1 MGNIA
6 VMETHAAALPKYY
19 VLKEQILALI
29 EDAAPGTLIP
39 TERALAE
46 QYATS
51 RTTVR
56 QAIGELVAE
65 GRLDRTQGRGTFVAP
80 PKVTHVRQLT
90 SFSDDAAS
98 QGLTASARILEISV
112 VPADPVTARQLAVD
126 PGTDVHRV
134 ERIRLVNGE
143 PLAHETAFLAGALP
157 DLAHNVETRGSLY
170 SALGEDYG
178 IRISEVEDTVETK
191 LAGPDEV
198 RLLDVEMGAPMLLV
212 HRLGLNPEGG
222 PVEWTR
228 SVFRGDRFRFVARM
242 HI

>member
-1 MGNIA
+1 
-6 VMETHAAALPKYY
+6 METPAASALPKYY
-19 VLKEQILALI
+19 VLKEQILTLI
-29 EDAAPGTLIP
+29 EDAVPGTLIP

-46 QYATS
+46 QYGTS

-90 SFSDDAAS
+90 SFTDDAAS
-98 QGLTASARILEISV
+98 QGMTASARILDISE
-112 VPADPVTARQLAVD
+112 VPADPVTAKRLALE
-126 PGTDVHRV
+126 PGTGVHRV

-143 PLAHETAFLAGALP
+143 PLAHETAFLAGELP
-157 DLAHNVETRGSLY
+157 DLAANVEVRGSLY
-170 SALGEDYG
+170 SALREDYG

-191 LAGPDEV
+191 LAGPEEV

-212 HRLGLNPEGG
+212 HRLGLDPDGR
-222 PVEWTR
+222 PVEWTE

-242 HI
+242 HV

>member
-1 MGNIA
+1 
-6 VMETHAAALPKYY
+6 METPAAAALPKYY
-19 VLKEQILALI
+19 VLKEQILTLI
-29 EDAAPGTLIP
+29 EDAVPGTLIP

-46 QYATS
+46 QYGTS

-90 SFSDDAAS
+90 SFTDDAAS
-98 QGLTASARILEISV
+98 QGMTASARILDISE
-112 VPADPVTARQLAVD
+112 VPADTVTAMRLALE
-126 PGTDVHRV
+126 PGTGVHRV

-143 PLAHETAFLAGALP
+143 PLAHETAFLAGELP
-157 DLAHNVETRGSLY
+157 DLAANVEVRGSLY
-170 SALGEDYG
+170 SALREDYG
-178 IRISEVEDTVETK
+178 IRISDVEDTVETK
-191 LAGPDEV
+191 LAGPEEV

-212 HRLGLNPEGG
+212 HRLGLDPDGR
-222 PVEWTR
+222 PVEWTE

-242 HI
+242 HV

>member
-1 MGNIA
+1 
-6 VMETHAAALPKYY
+6 METPAAAALPKYY
-19 VLKEQILALI
+19 VLKEQILTLI
-29 EDAAPGTLIP
+29 EDAVPGTLIP

-46 QYATS
+46 QYGTS

-98 QGLTASARILEISV
+98 QGLTASARILDISE
-112 VPADPVTARQLAVD
+112 VPADAVTARRLAVE
-126 PGTDVHRV
+126 PGTGVHRV

-143 PLAHETAFLAGALP
+143 PLAHETAFLAGELP
-157 DLAHNVETRGSLY
+157 DLAANVEVRGSLY
-170 SALGEDYG
+170 SALREDYG

-212 HRLGLNPEGG
+212 HRLGLDPDGR
-222 PVEWTR
+222 PVEWTE

-242 HI
+242 HV

>member
-1 MGNIA
+1 
-6 VMETHAAALPKYY
+6 METPAAAALPKYY
-19 VLKEQILALI
+19 VLKEQILTLI
-29 EDAAPGTLIP
+29 EDAVPGTLIP

-46 QYATS
+46 QYGTS

-56 QAIGELVAE
+56 QAIGELVSE

-90 SFSDDAAS
+90 SFTDDAAS
-98 QGLTASARILEISV
+98 QGMTASARILDISE
-112 VPADPVTARQLAVD
+112 VPADTVTAKRLAVE
-126 PGTDVHRV
+126 PGAGVHRV

-143 PLAHETAFLAGALP
+143 PLAHETAFLAGELP
-157 DLAHNVETRGSLY
+157 DLAGNVEVRGSLY
-170 SALGEDYG
+170 SALREDYG

-191 LAGPDEV
+191 LAGPEEV

-212 HRLGLNPEGG
+212 HRLGFDPEGR
-222 PVEWTR
+222 PVEWTE

-242 HI
+242 HV

>member
-1 MGNIA
+1 
-6 VMETHAAALPKYY
+6 MEIPVAAALPKYY

-46 QYATS
+46 QYGTS

-98 QGLTASARILEISV
+98 QGLTASAVILDISV
-112 VPADPVTARQLAVD
+112 VPADPAAARRLALEA
-126 PGTDVHRV
+126 GTEVHRV

-143 PLAHETAFLAGALP
+143 PLAHETAFLAGSLP
-157 DLAHNVETRGSLY
+157 GLAHNVETRGSLY
-170 SALGEDYG
+170 SALNEDYG

-212 HRLGLNPEGG
+212 HRLGFDAAGE

-228 SVFRGDRFRFVARM
+228 SVFRGDRFRFVAKMRM
-242 HI
+242 

>member
-1 MGNIA
+1 
-6 VMETHAAALPKYY
+6 METPAAAALPKYY

-46 QYATS
+46 QYGTS

-98 QGLTASARILEISV
+98 QGLTASARILDISL
-112 VPADPVTARQLAVD
+112 VPADPATARRLAVD
-126 PGTDVHRV
+126 AGTEVHRV

-143 PLAHETAFLAGALP
+143 PLAHETAFLAGSLP
-157 DLAHNVETRGSLY
+157 DLARNVEIRGSLY
-170 SALGEDYG
+170 SALNEDYG

-212 HRLGLNPEGG
+212 HRLGIDAGAV

-242 HI
+242 RM

>member
-1 MGNIA
+1 
-6 VMETHAAALPKYY
+6 METSAAAALPKYY

-46 QYATS
+46 QYGTS

-65 GRLDRTQGRGTFVAP
+65 GRLDRTQGRGTYVAP

-90 SFSDDAAS
+90 SFTDDAAS
-98 QGLTASARILEISV
+98 QGLTAAARIVDVSV
-112 VPADPVTARQLAVD
+112 LPADPVTARRLAVE
-126 PGTDVHRV
+126 PGTEIHRV
-134 ERIRLVNGE
+134 ERIRLVDGE
-143 PLAHETAFLAGALP
+143 PLAHEVAFLAGPLP
-157 DLAHNVETRGSLY
+157 DLARTVAERGSLY
-170 SALGEDYG
+170 AALREDYE

-191 LAGPDEV
+191 LAGPAEV
-198 RLLDVEMGAPMLLV
+198 QLLDVEMGAPMLLV
-212 HRLGLNPEGG
+212 HRLGFAPDGR
-222 PVEWTR
+222 PVEWTE

-242 HI
+242 HV

>member
-1 MGNIA
+1 
-6 VMETHAAALPKYY
+6 METPAAAALPKYY
-19 VLKEQILALI
+19 VLKEQILTLI
-29 EDAAPGTLIP
+29 EDAVPGTLIP

-46 QYATS
+46 QYGTS

-90 SFSDDAAS
+90 SFTDDAAS
-98 QGLTASARILEISV
+98 QGMTASARILDISE
-112 VPADPVTARQLAVD
+112 VPADTVTAKRLGVE
-126 PGTDVHRV
+126 PGTGVHRV

-143 PLAHETAFLAGALP
+143 PLAHETAFLAGELP
-157 DLAHNVETRGSLY
+157 DLPGNVEVRGSLY
-170 SALGEDYG
+170 SALREDYG

-191 LAGPDEV
+191 LAGPEEV

-212 HRLGLNPEGG
+212 HRLGLDPDGR
-222 PVEWTR
+222 PVEWTE

-242 HI
+242 HV

>member
-1 MGNIA
+1 
-6 VMETHAAALPKYY
+6 METPAAAALPKYY
-19 VLKEQILALI
+19 VLKEQILTLI
-29 EDAAPGTLIP
+29 EDAVPGTLIP

-46 QYATS
+46 QYGTS

-90 SFSDDAAS
+90 SFTDDAAS
-98 QGLTASARILEISV
+98 QGLTASARILDISE
-112 VPADPVTARQLAVD
+112 VPADTVTAKRLAVE
-126 PGTDVHRV
+126 PGAGVHRV

-143 PLAHETAFLAGALP
+143 PLAHETAFLAGELP
-157 DLAHNVETRGSLY
+157 GLAGNVEVRGSLY
-170 SALGEDYG
+170 SALREDYG

-191 LAGPDEV
+191 LAGPEEV

-212 HRLGLNPEGG
+212 HRLGLDPDGR
-222 PVEWTR
+222 PVEWTE

-242 HI
+242 HV

>member
-1 MGNIA
+1 
-6 VMETHAAALPKYY
+6 METPAAAALPKYY
-19 VLKEQILALI
+19 VLKEQILTLI
-29 EDAAPGTLIP
+29 EDAVPGTLIP

-46 QYATS
+46 QYGTS

-90 SFSDDAAS
+90 SFTDDAAS
-98 QGLTASARILEISV
+98 QGMTASARILDISE
-112 VPADPVTARQLAVD
+112 VPADTVTAKRLAVE
-126 PGTDVHRV
+126 PGAGVHRV

-143 PLAHETAFLAGALP
+143 PLAHETAFLAGELP
-157 DLAHNVETRGSLY
+157 DLAANVEVRGSLY
-170 SALGEDYG
+170 SALREDYG

-191 LAGPDEV
+191 LAGPEEV

-212 HRLGLNPEGG
+212 HRLGLDPDGR
-222 PVEWTR
+222 PVEWTE

-242 HI
+242 HV

>member
-1 MGNIA
+1 
-6 VMETHAAALPKYY
+6 METPAAAALPKYY
-19 VLKEQILALI
+19 VLKEQILTLI
-29 EDAAPGTLIP
+29 EDAVPGTLIP

-46 QYATS
+46 QYGTS

-90 SFSDDAAS
+90 SFTDDAAS
-98 QGLTASARILEISV
+98 QGMTASARILDISE
-112 VPADPVTARQLAVD
+112 VPADPVTAKRLALE
-126 PGTDVHRV
+126 PGTGVHRV

-143 PLAHETAFLAGALP
+143 PLAHETAFLAGELP
-157 DLAHNVETRGSLY
+157 DLAANVEVRGSLY
-170 SALGEDYG
+170 SALREDYG

-191 LAGPDEV
+191 LAGPEEV

-212 HRLGLNPEGG
+212 HRLGLDPDGR
-222 PVEWTR
+222 PVEWTE

-242 HI
+242 HV

>member
-1 MGNIA
+1 
-6 VMETHAAALPKYY
+6 METPAAAALPKYY
-19 VLKEQILALI
+19 VLKEQILTLI
-29 EDAAPGTLIP
+29 EDADPGTLIP

-46 QYATS
+46 QYGTS

-56 QAIGELVAE
+56 QAIGELVSE

-90 SFSDDAAS
+90 SFTDDAAS
-98 QGLTASARILEISV
+98 QGMTASARILDISE
-112 VPADPVTARQLAVD
+112 VPADTVTARRLAVE
-126 PGTDVHRV
+126 PGAGVHRV

-143 PLAHETAFLAGALP
+143 PLAHETAFLAGELP
-157 DLAHNVETRGSLY
+157 GLARNVEVRGSLY
-170 SALGEDYG
+170 SALRDDYG

-191 LAGPDEV
+191 LAGPEEV

-212 HRLGLNPEGG
+212 HRLGLDPDGR
-222 PVEWTR
+222 PVEWTE

-242 HI
+242 HV

>member
-1 MGNIA
+1 
-6 VMETHAAALPKYY
+6 METPAAAALPKYY
-19 VLKEQILALI
+19 VLKEQILTLI
-29 EDAAPGTLIP
+29 EDAVPGTLIP

-46 QYATS
+46 QYGTS

-90 SFSDDAAS
+90 SFTDDAAS
-98 QGLTASARILEISV
+98 QGMTASARILDISE
-112 VPADPVTARQLAVD
+112 VPADTVTAKRLALE
-126 PGTDVHRV
+126 PGTGVHRV

-143 PLAHETAFLAGALP
+143 PLAHETAFLAGELP
-157 DLAHNVETRGSLY
+157 DLAANVEVRRSLY
-170 SALGEDYG
+170 SALREDYG

-191 LAGPDEV
+191 LAGPEEV

-212 HRLGLNPEGG
+212 HRLGLDPDGR
-222 PVEWTR
+222 PVEWTE

-242 HI
+242 HV

>member
-1 MGNIA
+1 
-6 VMETHAAALPKYY
+6 MEIPVAAALPKYY

-46 QYATS
+46 QYGTS

-98 QGLTASARILEISV
+98 QGLTASAVILDISV
-112 VPADPVTARQLAVD
+112 VPADPAAARRLALEA
-126 PGTDVHRV
+126 GTEVHRV

-143 PLAHETAFLAGALP
+143 PLAHETAFLAGSLP
-157 DLAHNVETRGSLY
+157 GLAHNVETRGSLY
-170 SALGEDYG
+170 SALNEDYG

-212 HRLGLNPEGG
+212 HRLGFDADGA
-222 PVEWTR
+222 PVEWAR
-228 SVFRGDRFRFVARM
+228 SMFRGDRFRFVAKMRM
-242 HI
+242 

>member
-1 MGNIA
+1 
-6 VMETHAAALPKYY
+6 METPAAAALPKYY
-19 VLKEQILALI
+19 VLKEQILTLI

-46 QYATS
+46 QYGTS

-56 QAIGELVAE
+56 QAIGELVSE

-90 SFSDDAAS
+90 SFTDDAAS
-98 QGLTASARILEISV
+98 QGMTASARILDISE
-112 VPADPVTARQLAVD
+112 VPADAVTARRLALE
-126 PGTDVHRV
+126 PGAGVHRV

-143 PLAHETAFLAGALP
+143 PLAHETAFLAGELP
-157 DLAHNVETRGSLY
+157 GLAGNVEIRGSLY
-170 SALGEDYG
+170 SALREDYG

-191 LAGPDEV
+191 LAGPEEV

-212 HRLGLNPEGG
+212 HRLGLDPDGR
-222 PVEWTR
+222 PVEWTE

-242 HI
+242 HV

>member
-1 MGNIA
+1 
-6 VMETHAAALPKYY
+6 METHAAALPKYY

-46 QYATS
+46 QYSTS

-98 QGLTASARILEISV
+98 QGLTASAKILDMSTV
-112 VPADPVTARQLAVD
+112 AADPVTARRLGVD

-212 HRLGLNPEGG
+212 HRLGFTPEGS

>member
-1 MGNIA
+1 
-6 VMETHAAALPKYY
+6 METPAAAALPKYY

-46 QYATS
+46 QYGTS

-98 QGLTASARILEISV
+98 QGLTASARILDISL
-112 VPADPVTARQLAVD
+112 VPADPATARRLAVD
-126 PGTDVHRV
+126 AGTEVHRV

-143 PLAHETAFLAGALP
+143 PLAHETAFLAGSLP
-157 DLAHNVETRGSLY
+157 DLAHNVEIRGSLY
-170 SALGEDYG
+170 SALNEDYG

-212 HRLGLNPEGG
+212 HRLGIDADAV

-242 HI
+242 RM

>member
-1 MGNIA
+1 
-6 VMETHAAALPKYY
+6 METHAAALPKYY

-46 QYATS
+46 QYSTS

-80 PKVTHVRQLT
+80 PKITHVRQLT

-98 QGLTASARILEISV
+98 QGLTASAKILDMSTV
-112 VPADPVTARQLAVD
+112 AADPVTARRLGVD

-170 SALGEDYG
+170 SALSEDYG

-212 HRLGLNPEGG
+212 HRLGFNPEGS

-242 HI
+242 RL

>member
-1 MGNIA
+1 
-6 VMETHAAALPKYY
+6 METPAAAALPKYY
-19 VLKEQILALI
+19 VLKEQILTLI
-29 EDAAPGTLIP
+29 EDAVPGTLIP

-46 QYATS
+46 QYGTS

-90 SFSDDAAS
+90 SFTDDAAS
-98 QGLTASARILEISV
+98 QGMTASARILDISE
-112 VPADPVTARQLAVD
+112 VPADTATAKRLGVE
-126 PGTDVHRV
+126 PGTGVHRV

-143 PLAHETAFLAGALP
+143 PLAHETAFLAGELP
-157 DLAHNVETRGSLY
+157 DLAANVEVWGSLY
-170 SALGEDYG
+170 SALREDYG

-191 LAGPDEV
+191 LAGPEEV

-212 HRLGLNPEGG
+212 HRLGLDPDGR
-222 PVEWTR
+222 PVEWTE

-242 HI
+242 HV

>member
-1 MGNIA
+1 
-6 VMETHAAALPKYY
+6 METPAAAALPKYY
-19 VLKEQILALI
+19 VLKEQILTLI
-29 EDAAPGTLIP
+29 EDAVPGTLIP

-46 QYATS
+46 QYGTS

-90 SFSDDAAS
+90 SFTDDAAS
-98 QGLTASARILEISV
+98 QGMTASARILDISE
-112 VPADPVTARQLAVD
+112 VPADPVTAKRLALE
-126 PGTDVHRV
+126 PGAGVHRV

-143 PLAHETAFLAGALP
+143 PLAHETAFLAGELP
-157 DLAHNVETRGSLY
+157 DLAANVEVRGSLY
-170 SALGEDYG
+170 SALREDYG
-178 IRISEVEDTVETK
+178 IRISDVEDTVETK
-191 LAGPDEV
+191 LAGPEEV

-212 HRLGLNPEGG
+212 HRLGLDPDGR
-222 PVEWTR
+222 PVEWTE

-242 HI
+242 HV

>member
-1 MGNIA
+1 
-6 VMETHAAALPKYY
+6 METHAAALPKYY

-98 QGLTASARILEISV
+98 QGLTASAKILDISV
-112 VPADPVTARQLAVD
+112 APADPVTARRLAVD

-191 LAGPDEV
+191 LAGPEEV

-212 HRLGLNPEGG
+212 HRLGFNPEGE

-242 HI
+242 RI

>member
-1 MGNIA
+1 
-6 VMETHAAALPKYY
+6 METPAAAALPKYY
-19 VLKEQILALI
+19 VLKEQILTLI
-29 EDAAPGTLIP
+29 EDAVPGTLIP

-46 QYATS
+46 QYGTS

-90 SFSDDAAS
+90 SFTDDAAS
-98 QGLTASARILEISV
+98 QGMTASARILDISE
-112 VPADPVTARQLAVD
+112 VPADTVTAKRLAVE
-126 PGTDVHRV
+126 PGAGVHRV

-143 PLAHETAFLAGALP
+143 PLAHETAFLAGELP
-157 DLAHNVETRGSLY
+157 GLAGNVEVRGSLY
-170 SALGEDYG
+170 SALREDYG
-178 IRISEVEDTVETK
+178 IRLSEVEDTVETK
-191 LAGPDEV
+191 LAGPEEV

-212 HRLGLNPEGG
+212 HRLGLDPDGR
-222 PVEWTR
+222 PVEWTE

-242 HI
+242 HV

>member
-1 MGNIA
+1 
-6 VMETHAAALPKYY
+6 METPVAAALPKYY

-46 QYATS
+46 QYGTS

-98 QGLTASARILEISV
+98 QGLTASAVILDISL
-112 VPADPVTARQLAVD
+112 VPADPAAARRLALEA
-126 PGTDVHRV
+126 GTEVHRV

-143 PLAHETAFLAGALP
+143 PLAHETAFLAGSLP
-157 DLAHNVETRGSLY
+157 GLAHNVETRGSLY
-170 SALGEDYG
+170 SALNEDYG

-212 HRLGLNPEGG
+212 HRLGFDADGE

-228 SVFRGDRFRFVARM
+228 SVFRGDRFRFVAKMRM
-242 HI
+242 

>member
-1 MGNIA
+1 
-6 VMETHAAALPKYY
+6 METPAAAALPKYY
-19 VLKEQILALI
+19 VLKEQILTLI
-29 EDAAPGTLIP
+29 EDAVPGTLIP

-46 QYATS
+46 QYGTS

-90 SFSDDAAS
+90 SFTDDAAS
-98 QGLTASARILEISV
+98 QGMTASARILDISE
-112 VPADPVTARQLAVD
+112 VPADTVTAKRLAVE
-126 PGTDVHRV
+126 PGTGVHRV
-134 ERIRLVNGE
+134 ERIRLVNGD
-143 PLAHETAFLAGALP
+143 PLAHETAFLAGDLP
-157 DLAHNVETRGSLY
+157 DLAGKVEARGSLY
-170 SALGEDYG
+170 SALREDYG

-191 LAGPDEV
+191 LAGPEEV

-212 HRLGLNPEGG
+212 HRLGLDPDGRA
-222 PVEWTR
+222 VEWTE

-242 HI
+242 HV

>member
-1 MGNIA
+1 
-6 VMETHAAALPKYY
+6 METPAAAALPKYY
-19 VLKEQILALI
+19 VLKEQILTLI
-29 EDAAPGTLIP
+29 EDAVPGTLIP

-46 QYATS
+46 QYGTS

-90 SFSDDAAS
+90 SFTDDAAS
-98 QGLTASARILEISV
+98 QGMAASARILDIGE
-112 VPADPVTARQLAVD
+112 VPADTATARRLAVE
-126 PGTDVHRV
+126 PGAGVHRV

-143 PLAHETAFLAGALP
+143 PLAHETAFLAGELP
-157 DLAHNVETRGSLY
+157 GLAGNVEVRGSLY
-170 SALGEDYG
+170 SALREDYG

-191 LAGPDEV
+191 LAGPEEV

-212 HRLGLNPEGG
+212 HRLGLDPDGR
-222 PVEWTR
+222 PVEWTE

-242 HI
+242 HV

>member
-1 MGNIA
+1 
-6 VMETHAAALPKYY
+6 METPAAAALPKYY
-19 VLKEQILALI
+19 VLKEQILTLI
-29 EDAAPGTLIP
+29 EDAVPGTLIP

-46 QYATS
+46 QYGTS

-90 SFSDDAAS
+90 SFTDDAAS
-98 QGLTASARILEISV
+98 QGMTASARILDISE
-112 VPADPVTARQLAVD
+112 VPADTVTAKRLAVE
-126 PGTDVHRV
+126 PGTGVHRV

-143 PLAHETAFLAGALP
+143 PLAHETAFLAGDLP
-157 DLAHNVETRGSLY
+157 DLAGKVEARGSLY
-170 SALGEDYG
+170 SALREDYG

-191 LAGPDEV
+191 LAGPEEV

-212 HRLGLNPEGG
+212 HRLGLDPDGRA
-222 PVEWTR
+222 VEWTE

-242 HI
+242 HV

>member
-1 MGNIA
+1 
-6 VMETHAAALPKYY
+6 MEIPVAAALPKYY

-46 QYATS
+46 QYGTS

-98 QGLTASARILEISV
+98 QGLTASAVILDISV
-112 VPADPVTARQLAVD
+112 VPADPAAARRLALEA
-126 PGTDVHRV
+126 GTEVHRV

-143 PLAHETAFLAGALP
+143 PLAHETAFLAGSLP
-157 DLAHNVETRGSLY
+157 GLAHNVETRGSLY
-170 SALGEDYG
+170 SALNEDYG

-212 HRLGLNPEGG
+212 HRLGFDADGA

-228 SVFRGDRFRFVARM
+228 SVFRGDRFRFVAKMRM
-242 HI
+242 

>member
-1 MGNIA
+1 
-6 VMETHAAALPKYY
+6 METPAAAALPKYY

-29 EDAAPGTLIP
+29 EDAVPGTLIP

-46 QYATS
+46 QYGTS

-90 SFSDDAAS
+90 SFTDDAAS
-98 QGLTASARILEISV
+98 QGMTASARILDISE
-112 VPADPVTARQLAVD
+112 VPADTVTAKRLAVE
-126 PGTDVHRV
+126 PGAGVHRV

-143 PLAHETAFLAGALP
+143 PLAHETAFLAGELP
-157 DLAHNVETRGSLY
+157 GLAGNVEVRGSLY
-170 SALGEDYG
+170 SALREDYG

-191 LAGPDEV
+191 LAGPEEV

-212 HRLGLNPEGG
+212 HRLGLDPDGR
-222 PVEWTR
+222 PVEWTE

-242 HI
+242 HV

>member
-1 MGNIA
+1 
-6 VMETHAAALPKYY
+6 METPAAAALPKYY
-19 VLKEQILALI
+19 VLKEQILTLI
-29 EDAAPGTLIP
+29 EDAVPGTLIP

-46 QYATS
+46 QYGTS

-56 QAIGELVAE
+56 QAIGELVSE

-90 SFSDDAAS
+90 SFTDDAAS
-98 QGLTASARILEISV
+98 QGMTASARILDISE
-112 VPADPVTARQLAVD
+112 VPADTVTAKRLAVE
-126 PGTDVHRV
+126 PGAGVHRV

-143 PLAHETAFLAGALP
+143 PLAHETAFLAGELP
-157 DLAHNVETRGSLY
+157 GLAGNVEVRGSLY
-170 SALGEDYG
+170 SALREDYG

-191 LAGPDEV
+191 LAGPEEV

-212 HRLGLNPEGG
+212 HRLGLDPEGR
-222 PVEWTR
+222 PVEWTE

-242 HI
+242 HV

>member
-1 MGNIA
+1 
-6 VMETHAAALPKYY
+6 METPAAAALPKYY
-19 VLKEQILALI
+19 VLKEQILTLI
-29 EDAAPGTLIP
+29 EDAVPGTLIP

-46 QYATS
+46 QYGTS

-90 SFSDDAAS
+90 SFTDDAAS
-98 QGLTASARILEISV
+98 QGMTASARILDISE
-112 VPADPVTARQLAVD
+112 VPADTVTAKRLALE
-126 PGTDVHRV
+126 PGTGVQRV

-143 PLAHETAFLAGALP
+143 PLAHETAFLAGELP
-157 DLAHNVETRGSLY
+157 DLAANVEVRGSLY
-170 SALGEDYG
+170 SALREDYG

-191 LAGPDEV
+191 LAGPEEV

-212 HRLGLNPEGG
+212 HRLGLDPDGR
-222 PVEWTR
+222 PVEWTE

-242 HI
+242 HV

>member
-1 MGNIA
+1 
-6 VMETHAAALPKYY
+6 METHAAALPKYY

-98 QGLTASARILEISV
+98 QGLTASTSILDISV
-112 VPADPVTARQLAVD
+112 VPADPVTARRLAVD
-126 PGTDVHRV
+126 PGTDVQRV

-170 SALGEDYG
+170 SALREDYG

-198 RLLDVEMGAPMLLV
+198 RLLGVEMGAPMLLV
-212 HRLGLNPEGG
+212 HRLGFNPEGE

>member
-1 MGNIA
+1 
-6 VMETHAAALPKYY
+6 METHAAALPKYY

-46 QYATS
+46 QYSTS

-98 QGLTASARILEISV
+98 QGLTASAKILDMSTV
-112 VPADPVTARQLAVD
+112 AADPVTARRLGVD

-170 SALGEDYG
+170 SALSEDYG
-178 IRISEVEDTVETK
+178 IRIIEVEDTVETK

-212 HRLGLNPEGG
+212 HRLGFNPEGS

-242 HI
+242 RL

>member
-1 MGNIA
+1 
-6 VMETHAAALPKYY
+6 METPAAAALPKYY
-19 VLKEQILALI
+19 VLKEQLLTLI
-29 EDAAPGTLIP
+29 EDAVPGTLIP

-46 QYATS
+46 QYGTS

-90 SFSDDAAS
+90 SFTDDAAS
-98 QGLTASARILEISV
+98 QGMTASARILDISE
-112 VPADPVTARQLAVD
+112 VPADPGTAKRLALE
-126 PGTDVHRV
+126 PGTGVHRV

-143 PLAHETAFLAGALP
+143 PLAHETAFLAGELP
-157 DLAHNVETRGSLY
+157 DLAANVEVRGSLY
-170 SALGEDYG
+170 SALREDYG

-191 LAGPDEV
+191 LAGPEEV

-212 HRLGLNPEGG
+212 HRLGLDPDGR
-222 PVEWTR
+222 PVEWTE

-242 HI
+242 HV

>member
-1 MGNIA
+1 MDTSA
-6 VMETHAAALPKYY
+6 AAALPKYY

-46 QYATS
+46 QYGTS

-65 GRLDRTQGRGTFVAP
+65 GRLDRTQGRGTYVAP

-98 QGLTASARILEISV
+98 QGLTAAARIVDVSV
-112 VPADPVTARQLAVD
+112 LPADPATARRLAVE
-126 PGTDVHRV
+126 PGADIHRV
-134 ERIRLVNGE
+134 ERIRLVDGE
-143 PLAHETAFLAGALP
+143 PLAHEIAFLAGPLP
-157 DLAHNVETRGSLY
+157 DLERTVAERGSLY
-170 SALGEDYG
+170 TALREDYG
-178 IRISEVEDTVETK
+178 IRIAEVEDTVETK
-191 LAGPDEV
+191 LAGPAEV
-198 RLLDVEMGAPMLLV
+198 QLLDAEMGAPMLLV
-212 HRLGLNPEGG
+212 HRLGFTPEGR
-222 PVEWTR
+222 PVEWTE

-242 HI
+242 HV

>member
-1 MGNIA
+1 
-6 VMETHAAALPKYY
+6 METHAAALPKYY

-46 QYATS
+46 QYSTS

-98 QGLTASARILEISV
+98 QGLTASAKILDMSTV
-112 VPADPVTARQLAVD
+112 AADPVTARRLGVD

-170 SALGEDYG
+170 SALSEDYG
-178 IRISEVEDTVETK
+178 IRIIEVEDTVETK
-191 LAGPDEV
+191 LAGPEEV

-212 HRLGLNPEGG
+212 HRLGLDPDGR
-222 PVEWTR
+222 PVEWTE

-242 HI
+242 HV

>member
-1 MGNIA
+1 
-6 VMETHAAALPKYY
+6 METPAPAALPKYY
-19 VLKEQILALI
+19 VLKEQILTLI
-29 EDAAPGTLIP
+29 EDAVPGTLIP

-46 QYATS
+46 QYGTS

-56 QAIGELVAE
+56 QAIGELVSE

-90 SFSDDAAS
+90 SFTDDAAS
-98 QGLTASARILEISV
+98 QGMTASARILDVSE
-112 VPADPVTARQLAVD
+112 VPADPVTARRLAVE
-126 PGTDVHRV
+126 PGAVVHRV

-143 PLAHETAFLAGALP
+143 PLAHETAFLAGELP
-157 DLAHNVETRGSLY
+157 GLAGNVEVRGSLY
-170 SALGEDYG
+170 SALREDYG

-198 RLLDVEMGAPMLLV
+198 RLLAVEMGAPMLLV
-212 HRLGLNPEGG
+212 HRLGLDPDGR
-222 PVEWTR
+222 PVEWTE

-242 HI
+242 HV

>member
-1 MGNIA
+1 
-6 VMETHAAALPKYY
+6 METPAAAALPKYY
-19 VLKEQILALI
+19 VLKEQILTLI
-29 EDAAPGTLIP
+29 EDAVPGTLIP

-46 QYATS
+46 QYGTS

-56 QAIGELVAE
+56 QAIGELVSE

-90 SFSDDAAS
+90 SFTDDAAS
-98 QGLTASARILEISV
+98 QGMTASARILDISEV
-112 VPADPVTARQLAVD
+112 SADAVTARRLALE
-126 PGTDVHRV
+126 PGAGVHRV

-143 PLAHETAFLAGALP
+143 PLAHETAFLAGELP
-157 DLAHNVETRGSLY
+157 GLAGNVEVRGSLY
-170 SALGEDYG
+170 SALREDYG

-212 HRLGLNPEGG
+212 HRLGLDPDGR
-222 PVEWTR
+222 PVEWTE

-242 HI
+242 HV